1 MKKKLLSVLG
11 CSVMAVLL
19 WAAFIPEVLAQL
31 VQPEDLRLSER
42 SEADRIRLTD
52 PLPGE
57 FQFIG
62 YSFTRTT
69 TTNITPVN
77 EVLQGQVIGRL
88 FGRNSTETVDR
99 AAFYTEQRFVPL
111 FVYRPSIIDG
121 YATFRGL
128 FKIDYT
134 WGDQA
139 YGIGNN
145 RGGAISGGQI
155 NLQTLMANVDIRPP
169 DSWWN
174 LVVGLQRIFDSPYDP
189 NINPLDLF
197 QRTGYKL
204 SFWGTQAVG
213 VSWYARPHQAVHARL
228 GFFQLWEN
236 QISRD
241 DDVFVVMGDVMTRP
255 HPKLELGFNAW
266 YLRDTA
272 RGGGGISVLG
282 QGFTSALAEYNGAP
296 RLNFQGAPS
305 QNYTADILWLGT
317 NASWNRNFVH
327 GPLALDAYAI
337 ANLGRI
343 SPVAAGFDDVDVL
356 GASFNASAH
365 YRYGMTN
372 NDRVW
377 IEALYTTGDEDGAA
391 DGKFNGVVTGN
402 IWGSPVG
409 IYSSHRAFLLFPD
422 PQVVNRYYSMVHD
435 ISNMGLGVAGGS
447 FNVMRDLIPN
457 RFSAKAGTAI
467 AFSNQTLPGGGNH
480 IGTEING
487 ELKYNLRVF
496 LTAGLSAAYV
506 FTGDFYDA
514 PRSTSRSDFTPDNPW
529 VVFLSLTWLM
539 F

>member
-1 MKKKLLSVLG
+1 MKLLATLFVMLLFSVP
-11 CSVMAVLL
+11 A
-19 WAAFIPEVLAQL
+19 LAQ
-31 VQPEDLRLSER
+31 VVETSDLPDR
-42 SEADRIRLTD
+42 SEEDRIRLTD

-77 EVLQGQVIGRL
+77 DVLQGQVIGRL

-99 AAFYTEQRFVPL
+99 AGFYTEQRFVPL
-111 FVYRPSIIDG
+111 FVYRPSILDG

-139 YGIGNN
+139 YGLGNN
-145 RGGAISGGQI
+145 RGGAISGGNI

-169 DSWWN
+169 GSWYN
-174 LVVGLQRIFDSPYDP
+174 VVIGLQRIFDSPYDP
-189 NINPLDLF
+189 NVLGLDFF
-197 QRTGYKL
+197 QTTGYKL

-213 VSWYARPHQAVHARL
+213 ASWYMRPHQAINARL

-236 QISRD
+236 QITRD
-241 DDVFVVMGDVMTRP
+241 DDVFIVMGDVATRP
-255 HPKLELGFNAW
+255 SPKIELGFNLW

-272 RGGGGISVLG
+272 KGAGGISVLG
-282 QGFTSALAEYNGAP
+282 QGLTSALSEYNGAP
-296 RLNFQGAPS
+296 RINFSGASS
-305 QNYTADILWLGT
+305 QRYKADLFWAGT
-317 NASWNRNFVH
+317 NINWNRNFVH
-327 GPLALDAYAI
+327 GPTSFNAYAI
-337 ANLGRI
+337 TNFGNI
-343 SPVAAGFDDVDVL
+343 SPIDENFDDVSVL
-356 GASFNASAH
+356 GATFNAQVA

-377 IEALYTTGDEDGAA
+377 LEGIFTTGDEDGAA
-391 DGKFNGVVTGN
+391 DGTLNSVLTGN
-402 IWGSPVG
+402 VWGSPVG
-409 IYSSHRAFLLFPD
+409 IYSSHRAMLLFPD

-447 FNVMRDLIPN
+447 VNFMKDIIPHK
-457 RFSAKAGTAI
+457 FSAKVGSAI
-467 AFSNQTLPGGGNH
+467 AFSNYALPGGGNH

-496 LTAGLSAAYV
+496 LTLGLSGGYV

-514 PRSTSRSDFTPDNPW
+514 PAATSSGVHPDNPW
-529 VVFLSLTWLM
+529 VAFVSLTWLM

>member
-1 MKKKLLSVLG
+1 MKKILLYLLG
-11 CSVMAVLL
+11 FSVMAAVPGAGFLTD
-19 WAAFIPEVLAQL
+19 ARAQI
-31 VQPEDLRLSER
+31 VQEEHLRLSER

-69 TTNITPVN
+69 ATNITPVN

-99 AAFYTEQRFVPL
+99 TAFYTEQRFVPL
-111 FVYRPSIIDG
+111 FVYRPSILDG

-155 NLQTLMANVDIRPP
+155 NLQTLMANVDLRPP
-169 DSWWN
+169 GSWWN
-174 LVVGLQRIFDSPYDP
+174 MVVGLQRIFDSPYDP

-213 VSWYARPHQAVHARL
+213 VSWFARPHQAIHARL

-241 DDVFVVMGDVMTRP
+241 DDVFILMGDLMTRP

-272 RGGGGISVLG
+272 RGAGGISVLG

-296 RLNFQGAPS
+296 RLNFQGAPT
-305 QNYTADILWLGT
+305 QNYKADILWLGT

-327 GPLALDAYAI
+327 GPLAFDAFAI

-356 GASFNASAH
+356 GASFNASVH

-391 DGKFNGVVTGN
+391 DGTFNGVVTGN
-402 IWGSPVG
+402 VWGSPVG
-409 IYSSHRAFLLFPD
+409 IYSSHRALLLFPD

-447 FNVMRDLIPN
+447 LNVMRDLIPN

-467 AFSNQTLPGGGNH
+467 AFSNHTLPGGGHH

-514 PRSTSRSDFTPDNPW
+514 PRATSRTDFTPDNPW